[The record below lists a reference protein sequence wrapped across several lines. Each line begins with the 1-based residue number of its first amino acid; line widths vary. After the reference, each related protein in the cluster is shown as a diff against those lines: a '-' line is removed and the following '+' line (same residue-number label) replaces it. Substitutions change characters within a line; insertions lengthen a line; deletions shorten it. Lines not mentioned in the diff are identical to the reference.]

1 MHWITLV
8 AFIATFFNL
17 AATSINNR
25 VLPDVDLTN
34 PLRFFTNIPAGLN
47 FNEVIFLE
55 RNGFYLGGIDS
66 PSIYHLINGTA
77 VYFGDV
83 RDNIMPGTV
92 GTTRNVTDVDYGS
105 LLTEYGYEANTD
117 YVSRWIATHVV
128 ISPLNATELFP
139 NTRASTSASADNNTA
154 PTGELKTTLVRTRST
169 R

>member
-1 MHWITLV
+1 MYLITVV
-8 AFIATFFNL
+8 ALIATFFNL
-17 AATSINNR
+17 GTASINNSSF
-25 VLPDVDLTN
+25 PDLDLSN

-92 GTTRNVTDVDYGS
+92 GTTRSVADVDYGS
-105 LLTEYGYEANTD
+105 LLTEYGYDADTD
-117 YVSRWIATHVV
+117 YASRWITTHVV
-128 ISPLNATELFP
+128 ISPLNATEFFQTPVPVPVPVLRQQV
-139 NTRASTSASADNNTA
+139 NSK
-154 PTGELKTTLVRTRST
+154 LH
-169 R
+169 